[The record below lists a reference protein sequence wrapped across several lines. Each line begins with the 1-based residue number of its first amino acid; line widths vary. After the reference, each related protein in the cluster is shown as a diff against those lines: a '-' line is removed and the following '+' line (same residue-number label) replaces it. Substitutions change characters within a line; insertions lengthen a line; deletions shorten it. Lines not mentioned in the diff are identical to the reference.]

1 MDETR
6 RVEDARDLVNKK
18 SLAEALQEQELEV
31 PIAVRFLAPVTFSEL
46 PETPVLLAQKTLT
59 TIDVINTTRVRLQ
72 NTAPV
77 SITNLTNGQE
87 GQSVIFLGDG
97 FTTFVNN
104 TSIGTN
110 TGANKLLASGF
121 AYTFTRL
128 NSKWIED
135 APSGSSYTAG
145 TGLVLTGTVF
155 SNPYVGKHVTLI
167 NTSVTETISA
177 GNSIHVGATGRWTT
191 RCDTSGMGNI
201 RISSSIDGTGA
212 TGNFTLDVFY
222 STNAGGAWTR
232 IAVAVTVTNAGLQQ
246 VSGTLALPAGA
257 KNAATWFTPCLTSSS
272 TTGTCIFYTFA
283 VELTP

>member
-1 MDETR
+1 MER
-6 RVEDARDLVNKK
+6 KVEDARDTITKQDRNNEG
-18 SLAEALQEQELEV
+18 AEIEFANPV
-31 PIAVRFLAPVTFSEL
+31 KFLSTVSFSEL
-46 PETPVLLAQKTLT
+46 PEKPVLQGQAGAT
-59 TIDVINTTRVRLQ
+59 TINVLNVERVRLL
-72 NTAPV
+72 NTGAV
-77 SITNLTNGQE
+77 SVTNLTNGQE

-104 TSIGTN
+104 TNIGTN
-110 TGANKLLASGF
+110 TGANKLLAAGY

-145 TGLVLTGTVF
+145 AGLTLTGTAF
-155 SNPYVGKHVTLI
+155 SNKYIGKHVTLL
-167 NTSVTETISA
+167 NTSVTETLSA
-177 GNSIHVGATGRWTT
+177 GNSIHVGATGRWST
-191 RCDTSGMGNI
+191 RCDTTNMENI
-201 RISSSIDGTGA
+201 RVSASIDGSGA

-222 STNAGGAWTR
+222 STNAGSSWTR

-257 KNAATWFTPCLTSSS
+257 KNAATWFAPCLTSTS
-272 TTGTCIFYTFA
+272 TTGTCIFYNFA